1 MNTRIKGTAVLV
13 LAISA
18 SVYVTTDVLLKAA
31 HLHINFSNSVPV
43 GLYRET
49 PALRG
54 NYAGICLPLTT
65 VTQAIHAGLA
75 LAHGTCP
82 GGFQPILKPVFR
94 ATKSSPISYSQAGF
108 LVNGK
113 LLPNTAP
120 KPHSKIATPLE
131 HFPFGVYRDGIWA
144 ISDFNP
150 NSFDS
155 RYFGPLDSGLVQFHV
170 RPFLIF

>member
-1 MNTRIKGTAVLV
+1 MNKRSKRTAVLI
-13 LAISA
+13 LAISGF
-18 SVYVTTDVLLKAA
+18 VYVATDVLLKAA

-49 PALRG
+49 TEIAEP
-54 NYAGICLPLTT
+54 YAGICLPVST

-75 LAHGTCP
+75 LDHGTCP
-82 GGFQPILKPVFR
+82 GGFEPILKPIFR
-94 ATKSSPISYSQAGF
+94 ATETSSIIYGQAGF
-108 LVNGK
+108 VVNGK

-120 KPHSKIATPLE
+120 KTHSETGAPLQ
-131 HFPFGVYRDGIWA
+131 HFPFGVYRNGLWA

-155 RYFGPLDSGLVQFHV
+155 RYFGPLDPGSIQFYVH
-170 RPFLIF
+170 PFLTF